1 MKRYEVLFMDGHTE
15 ILDFESVDHLI
26 DELESFERFD
36 VNQIHELEDDDSLGQ
51 TVWTEEEGCF
61 VPDFGYP
68 TRDDVD
74 DEDDDE
80 F

>member
-1 MKRYEVLFMDGHTE
+1 MKMYEVLFMDRHTE
-15 ILDFESVDHLI
+15 ILDFDSVDNLI
-26 DELESFERFD
+26 DELECFGRDD
-36 VNQIHELEDDDSLGQ
+36 VCQIHELEDDGTLGQ

-68 TRDDVD
+68 TRDDD
-74 DEDDDE
+74 DYDDE